1 MVMHIKDLLLLAL
14 CLALLFFI
22 VKGIDAFE
30 LRLPLWLLRV
40 IYAAG
45 IFLWRINDPGKYVVI
60 AYIDMSHYH

>member
-1 MVMHIKDLLLLAL
+1 MHIKDLLLLAL
-14 CLALLFFI
+14 CLALLFI

-45 IFLWRINDPGKYVVI
+45 IFLGASTIPASMWLLHI
-60 AYIDMSHYH
+60 ST

>member
-1 MVMHIKDLLLLAL
+1 MDIKDLLLLAL

-45 IFLWRINDPGKYVVI
+45 IFLGASTILASMWLLHI
-60 AYIDMSHYH
+60 ST